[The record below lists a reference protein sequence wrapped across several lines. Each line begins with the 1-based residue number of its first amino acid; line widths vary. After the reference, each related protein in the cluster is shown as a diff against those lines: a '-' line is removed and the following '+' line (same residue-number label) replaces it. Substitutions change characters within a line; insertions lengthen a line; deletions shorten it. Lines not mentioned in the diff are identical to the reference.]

1 MLTVALI
8 RNKEW
13 SSKRQPTRKE
23 ELTMK
28 THEFTLILTAEPNEE
43 ESDRLYGIFND
54 GTLATI
60 GGVPQI
66 CFHREAPSLEAA
78 IRSAM
83 ANVRNAGFDVARVE
97 IEPELVAQGTQVF
110 QAEQQPHDTPT

>member
-1 MLTVALI
+1 
-8 RNKEW
+8 
-13 SSKRQPTRKE
+13 
-23 ELTMK
+23 MK
-28 THEFTLILTAEPNEE
+28 AHEFTLILIADPNEE

-66 CFHREAPSLEAA
+66 RFHREAPSLEAA

-97 IEPELVAQGTQVF
+97 IEPEVVAQGTQVF
-110 QAEQQPHDTPT
+110 QSELNLGR